1 MRAAAVTPECG
12 QGEGELSHVANQVGE
27 WPMQQSERSAR
38 FEHVLNE
45 EIDLIATARQS
56 VGIDAGDT
64 ERLTGEDGAY
74 SRAHRASLAGLSLS
88 GGGIRSATFNLGVL
102 QALAKHR
109 LLSRLDYL
117 STVSGG
123 GYIGAW
129 LSAWIHRHADGVLG
143 VQDAIRE
150 GLAGRGREPAEIS
163 WLRDYSNYLMVRLG
177 FFSGDSWA
185 TIAIYLRNLCL
196 NLTLI
201 IACLGLAVLMPR
213 VLMLALGRVP
223 AHWFGPV
230 SFALLVIVTGFIAI
244 NLQRTDRA
252 LDWARGHFGVLTFI
266 VLPGTVA
273 SLMLA
278 HALLV
283 DLPGAVLVRA
293 VIDRFSPIST
303 PMHLTSWII
312 TGAGLYTLPWVGGAI
327 LSTIFPAQSTRPR
340 FRWIYVLTWAPLSG
354 ALLGTLCY
362 AYSRFAVDF
371 VNAHPIA
378 GFWLV
383 TGFGSAA
390 LVAIFCTVL
399 VLHIGLVSRG
409 FSEDIRE
416 WWARLGGW
424 ATLATLL
431 WVGGFALVIYAPPV
445 VAWMGDWIAALGV
458 GWIGSTLMGVL
469 LGRSAATGVK
479 ASRLLERI
487 TLALPFVFVFGLVIA
502 VAVGMHTL
510 LVPAGTICDFSAT
523 LEDLDYTPSPLVQK
537 TETAYCELA
546 LADKAALGA
555 WIAALGLLAFLLQ
568 LRIDVNVFSLGPL
581 YRNRLLRCYLGASRR
596 GARQPHPFTG
606 FDRGDDLPL
615 ADLAGAVSDV
625 GPARCQRPYPII
637 NTAINLTS
645 GQKLAWQSR
654 KAASFAFTPLYCG
667 YQMPEEGSTRW
678 VGRYCATRDYVS
690 GPKHANMRGS
700 IALSNAVTISG
711 AAASPNAGYHSAPS
725 VAFLLTVF
733 NVRLGSWFQNPR
745 RPEIWRQPGPA
756 HALRPLLS
764 ELFGLSND
772 RSDFVYLSDGGHF
785 ENLGVYEL
793 VRRRCRFI
801 IVCDASCDPGASFED
816 LGNAIRKCRIDL
828 DVDIDIDTR
837 ALAPLAH
844 GNCVYHCALGLVRY
858 DRADPRERTGYLLY
872 VKASMS
878 GDEPQDVEQYR
889 SHHPSFP
896 HQSTVDQFFDEAQF
910 ESYRQLG
917 LHIMDTVLAG
927 SVARARNGHGSDA
940 TARSSDR
947 NYGIDLDRL
956 FKELRQR
963 WYPSLPAPEGAAARH
978 SATLDDI
985 WAVIRAD
992 ERLRFLDRQLNP
1004 EWPYLESAVGASSRE
1019 QPWLPDDVHALRSAF
1034 YLCSSI
1040 VQLMENVYLDLGLE
1054 ERHDHPDNRG
1064 WMNMFRRFAGA
1075 GMLRITWA
1083 ITGATFGARFQSFCE
1098 RRFGLGEY
1106 TMEITAAESVRDVL
1120 DKHTDASS
1128 GLPQR
1133 AIVSALARAGEV
1145 DDADAVLRF
1154 SLNVRRPLAVPVDQE
1169 SFAFPVA
1176 FAIVRNASS
1185 QLPILRYFRV
1195 ADHLQR
1201 MGLAWRATAALLESY
1216 PQLELGLATRAPEL
1230 RTAAAEADR
1239 VRYVRLF
1246 RAAKRVAVHVD
1257 ANLER
1262 DLRREAERG

>member
-1 MRAAAVTPECG
+1 MLEP
-12 QGEGELSHVANQVGE
+12 
-27 WPMQQSERSAR
+27 ERSQR
-38 FEHVLNE
+38 FERVLDE
-45 EIDLIATARQS
+45 EIDLIAIARRTA
-56 VGIDAGDT
+56 GIDPGDT

-74 SRAHRASLAGLSLS
+74 SRAHRASLVGLSLS

-109 LLSRLDYL
+109 LLGRMDYL

-129 LSAWIHRHADGVLG
+129 LSAWIHRHANGVLG

-150 GLAGRGREPAEIS
+150 GLAGRGNEPVEVS

-201 IACLGLAVLMPR
+201 VACLGLAMLLPR
-213 VLMLALGRVP
+213 VLMLALGRIP
-223 AHWFGPV
+223 EHWFGPI
-230 SFALLVIVTGFIAI
+230 SFTLLVIVVGFIAI
-244 NLQRTDRA
+244 NLQRTDRVR
-252 LDWARGHFGVLTFI
+252 DWARGHFGVLTLI
-266 VLPGTVA
+266 VLPGTTA
-273 SLMLA
+273 ALMLA

-283 DLPGAVLVRA
+283 DLPGAAHVRA
-293 VIDRFSPIST
+293 LISHVRPEWT
-303 PMHLTSWII
+303 PAYLPSWIVV
-312 TGAGLYTLPWVGGAI
+312 GAALYTIPWLVGA
-327 LSTIFPAQSTRPR
+327 LASRMVRAQTARPR
-340 FRWIYVLTWAPLSG
+340 FRWIYVLTSAPASG
-354 ALLGTLCY
+354 ALLGALCY
-362 AYSRFAVDF
+362 AYSRLALDV
-371 VNAHPIA
+371 VNAHPLA

-390 LVAIFCTVL
+390 LVAIFCIVL

-431 WVGGFALVIYAPPV
+431 WVSGFALVMYAPPV

-458 GWIGSTLMGVL
+458 GWIGSTLIGVL

-479 ASRLLERI
+479 SSRLLERI
-487 TLALPFVFVFGLVIA
+487 TVALPFVFVTGLVIA
-502 VAVGMHTL
+502 VAIGMHEL
-510 LVPAGTICDFSAT
+510 LVPAGGICDFSRSFD
-523 LEDLDYTPSPLVQK
+523 DLDYTRSAFAQRI
-537 TETAYCELA
+537 ETAYCELA
-546 LADKAALGA
+546 LADKKVLGGWIVALGV
-555 WIAALGLLAFLLQ
+555 LAFLLQ
-568 LRIDVNVFSLGPL
+568 LRVDVNVFSLGPL

-596 GARQPHPFTG
+596 NAREPHPFTG
-606 FDRGDDLPL
+606 FDRNDDLPL
-615 ADLAGAVSDV
+615 ADLAGPVSGA
-625 GPARCQRPYPII
+625 GPARCQRPYPIV

-654 KAASFAFTPLYCG
+654 KAAAFAFTPLYCG

-678 VGRYCATRDYVS
+678 VGRYCPTRDYVS
-690 GPKHANMRGS
+690 GPKYANLRGS

-745 RPEIWRQPGPA
+745 RPEIWRKPGPA

-801 IVCDASCDPGASFED
+801 IVCDASCDPDMSFED
-816 LGNAIRKCRIDL
+816 LGNAIRKCRIDF
-828 DVDIDIDTR
+828 DVDIEIDTR
-837 ALAPLAH
+837 ALTPVAGIGH
-844 GNCVYHCALGLVRY
+844 GVHHCALGLVRY

-889 SHHPSFP
+889 SHHPRFP
-896 HQSTVDQFFDEAQF
+896 HQSTADQFFDEAQF
-910 ESYRQLG
+910 ESYRSLG

-927 SVARARNGHGSDA
+927 PVSRARGA
-940 TARSSDR
+940 TARVPDR
-947 NYGIDLDRL
+947 GYDIDIERL

-963 WYPSLPAPEGAAARH
+963 WYPSLPSPEGAVARH
-978 SATLDDI
+978 SATLDEI
-985 WAVIRAD
+985 WNRIRTD

-1004 EWPYLESAVGASSRE
+1004 EWPHLESAVGASSQE
-1019 QPWLPDDVHALRSAF
+1019 QPWLPDDVHALRAAF
-1034 YLCSSI
+1034 YLCGSI
-1040 VQLMENVYLDLGLE
+1040 IQLMENVYLDLRLE
-1054 ERHDHPDNRG
+1054 EWHDHPDNRG

-1075 GMLRITWA
+1075 GMLRVTWA
-1083 ITGATFGARFQSFCE
+1083 IMGATFGARFQSFCE
-1098 RRFGLGEY
+1098 RRFRLGEHG
-1106 TMEITAAESVRDVL
+1106 METANAGTVRHIL
-1120 DKHTDASS
+1120 DGRAAASA
-1128 GLPQR
+1128 GLPEQ
-1133 AIVSALARAGEV
+1133 AIVAALAAAGEV
-1145 DDADAVLRF
+1145 EDDDTVLRF
-1154 SLNVRRPLAVPVDQE
+1154 NLSVRRALSLPGPQSA
-1169 SFAFPVA
+1169 FAFPVA
-1176 FAIVRNASS
+1176 FAVVRSAQPPSRR
-1185 QLPILRYFRV
+1185 PMLRYFRV

-1201 MGLAWRATAALLESY
+1201 MGLGWRATLGLLEFY
-1216 PQLELGLATRAPEL
+1216 PNLDLDLATRAPEL
-1230 RTAAAEADR
+1230 RTATAEGDR
-1239 VRYVRLF
+1239 VRFVRLF
-1246 RAAKRVAVHVD
+1246 RAAKRVTGRA
-1257 ANLER
+1257 A
-1262 DLRREAERG
+1262 GGQ

>member
-1 MRAAAVTPECG
+1 
-12 QGEGELSHVANQVGE
+12 
-27 WPMQQSERSAR
+27 MQQTERSVR
-38 FEHVLNE
+38 FERVLDE
-45 EIDLIATARQS
+45 EIDLIAIARRT

-64 ERLTGEDGAY
+64 ERLTGEDGAH
-74 SRAHRASLAGLSLS
+74 SRAHRASLVGLALS

-109 LLSRLDYL
+109 LLARMDYL

-123 GYIGAW
+123 GYIGSW
-129 LSAWIHRHADGVLG
+129 LSAWIHRHPEGLPG

-150 GLAGRGREPAEIS
+150 GLAGRGNEPGEVS

-201 IACLGLAVLMPR
+201 VACLGLAMLMPR

-223 AHWFGPV
+223 EHWFGPI
-230 SFALLVIVTGFIAI
+230 SFALLVVVVGFIAV
-244 NLQRTDRA
+244 NLQRTDRVR
-252 LDWARGHFGVLTFI
+252 DWARGHFGVLTFI
-266 VLPGTVA
+266 VLPGTIA
-273 SLMLA
+273 ALMLA

-283 DLPGAVLVRA
+283 DLPGAVHVRA
-293 VIDRFSPIST
+293 LLTHAWPGTI
-303 PMHLTSWII
+303 PMHLASWVL
-312 TGAGLYTLPWVGGAI
+312 TGAILYTIPWVVGAI
-327 LSTIFPAQSTRPR
+327 LSVAFPAQNARPR
-340 FRWIYVLTWAPLSG
+340 FRWIFVLPWAPVSG
-354 ALLGTLCY
+354 ALLGVLCY
-362 AYSRFAVDF
+362 GYSRLAVDI
-371 VNAHPIA
+371 VNAHPLA

-390 LVAIFCTVL
+390 LVAIFCVSL

-409 FSEDIRE
+409 FSEDVRE

-431 WVGGFALVIYAPPV
+431 WVSGFALVIYAPPV
-445 VAWMGDWIAALGV
+445 VAFMGDWIAALGL

-479 ASRLLERI
+479 SSRLLEHI
-487 TLALPFVFVFGLVIA
+487 TVALPFVFVAGLVVA
-502 VAVGMHTL
+502 VAVGMHAL
-510 LVPAGTICDFSAT
+510 LVPAGAICDFSGS
-523 LEDLDYTPSPLVQK
+523 LEDLDYTRTAFEQK

-546 LADKAALGA
+546 LADKTILGL
-555 WIAALGLLAFLLQ
+555 WIAALGSLAFVLQ
-568 LRIDVNVFSLGPL
+568 LRVDVNVFSLGPL
-581 YRNRLLRCYLGASRR
+581 YRNRLIRCYLGASRR
-596 GARQPHPFTG
+596 SAREPHPFTG
-606 FDRGDDLPL
+606 FDRNDDLRL
-615 ADLAGAVSDV
+615 ADLAGAAGEV
-625 GPARCQRPYPII
+625 GPTRCQRPYPII

-654 KAASFAFTPLYCG
+654 KAAAFAFTPLYCG

-678 VGRYCATRDYVS
+678 VGRYCLTRDYVS
-690 GPKHANMRGS
+690 GPKYQNLRGS

-745 RPEIWRQPGPA
+745 RPEIWRQPGPS

-785 ENLGVYEL
+785 ENLGIYEL

-801 IVCDASCDPGASFED
+801 IACDASCDPDMTFED
-816 LGNAIRKCRIDL
+816 LGNAIRKCRIDF
-828 DVDIDIDTR
+828 DVDIEIDTR
-837 ALAPLAH
+837 ALTPVPGIGHSLH
-844 GNCVYHCALGLVRY
+844 HCALGLIRY

-889 SHHPSFP
+889 NHHPRFP
-896 HQSTVDQFFDEAQF
+896 HQSTTDQFFDEAQF
-910 ESYRQLG
+910 ESYRSLG
-917 LHIMDTVLAG
+917 LHIMDTVLAS
-927 SVARARNGHGSDA
+927 SVARARSPS
-940 TARSSDR
+940 ARVPERS
-947 NYGIDLDRL
+947 YEIDIEEL

-963 WYPSLPAPEGAAARH
+963 WYPSLPSPEGAVARH
-978 SATLDDI
+978 SAALDEI
-985 WAVIRAD
+985 WERIRND

-1004 EWPYLESAVGASSRE
+1004 EWPFLESAVGGTSCE
-1019 QPWLPDDVHALRSAF
+1019 QPWLPDDVHALRAAF
-1034 YLCSSI
+1034 YLCGSI
-1040 VQLMENVYLDLGLE
+1040 IQLMENVYLDLSLE
-1054 ERHDHPDNRG
+1054 EWHDHPDNRG

-1075 GMLRITWA
+1075 GMLRVTWA
-1083 ITGATFGARFQSFCE
+1083 ITGSTFGARFQSFCE
-1098 RRFGLGEY
+1098 RRFRLGEY
-1106 TMEITAAESVRDVL
+1106 GMETAHAGSVRKVL
-1120 DKHTDASS
+1120 DGDGTASA
-1128 GLPQR
+1128 GLPEQ
-1133 AIVSALARAGEV
+1133 AVVAALAGAGEL
-1145 DDADAVLRF
+1145 DDDDLVLRF
-1154 SLNVRRPLAVPVDQE
+1154 HLSVRRALSLPLQQS

-1176 FAIVRNASS
+1176 FAAVRSAGPP
-1185 QLPILRYFRV
+1185 LRRRPVLRYFRV

-1201 MGLAWRATAALLESY
+1201 MGLGWRATLALLETY
-1216 PQLELGLATRAPEL
+1216 PDLELDLATRAAEL
-1230 RTAAAEADR
+1230 RTATSDADR

-1246 RAAKRVAVHVD
+1246 RAAKRVAARASAD
-1257 ANLER
+1257 PE
-1262 DLRREAERG
+1262 